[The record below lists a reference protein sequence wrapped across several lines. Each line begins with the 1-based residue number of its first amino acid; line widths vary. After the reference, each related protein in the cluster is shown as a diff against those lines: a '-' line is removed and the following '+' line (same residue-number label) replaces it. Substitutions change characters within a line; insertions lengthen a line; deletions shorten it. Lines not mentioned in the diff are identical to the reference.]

1 MTLNMITL
9 ASNKRMAREL
19 IGKVLQAELD
29 VFDKYKLMMQI
40 ALAITADGDNDAVRI
55 ELNDAEE
62 QIEKKLADF
71 KKERAELIE
80 YGKMRMQ
87 GI

>member
-1 MTLNMITL
+1 MLTL
-9 ASNKRMAREL
+9 ANNKKKAREL
-19 IGKVLQAELD
+19 ITKVSETELD
-29 VFDKYKLMMQI
+29 AFEKYWLVKQI
-40 ALAITADGDNDAVRI
+40 ALAITADGDNEAVEI
-55 ELNDAEE
+55 ELNEIEE
-62 QIEKKLADF
+62 QIEKSFADF